1 MKLPEEKGK
10 LFLCATPI
18 GNLED
23 ISQRVLRVLGEAD
36 LVAAEDTRQT
46 MKLFSRFDIHT
57 PLTSYHRHN
66 IKTKG
71 DYLLQQLLAGKS
83 VALVS
88 DAGLPGI
95 SDPGEEMVALAV
107 AAGVDVVPLPG
118 PSAALTAL
126 VASGLPTGRFVFEG
140 FLPAR
145 GKQRRVLL
153 EELKGEKRTIILY
166 ESPHRIKST
175 LEDLLEVL
183 GDRRAAAAREL
194 TKKFE
199 EIRRGT
205 LSEILTLFRETV
217 PRGEF
222 TLVVAGAESFFLEDS
237 APADKTPEEQVVELE
252 AAGMNRKEAIKKV
265 ARSLGMDRRALY
277 SMMVKAKNGI
287 VTAKESGVRSQESE

>member
-1 MKLPEEKGK
+1 MPEEKGK
-10 LFLCATPI
+10 LYLCATPI

-23 ISQRVLRVLGEAD
+23 ISRRVLRVLGEAD

-71 DYLLQQLLAGKS
+71 EHLLQQLLAGKS

-88 DAGLPGI
+88 DAGMPGI
-95 SDPGEEMVALAV
+95 SDPGEELVALAV

-126 VASGLPTGRFVFEG
+126 VASGLPAGRFVFEG

-145 GKQRRVLL
+145 GKQRKLLL
-153 EELKGEKRTIILY
+153 EELRGEKRTIILY

-175 LEDLLEVL
+175 LEDLLEAL

-205 LSEILTLFRETV
+205 LSEILARCRETV

-222 TLVVAGAESFFLEDS
+222 TLVVAGAESPAGEES
-237 APADKTPEEQVVELE
+237 APADKTPEEQVMELE
-252 AAGMNRKEAIKKV
+252 AAGIARKEAIKKI
-265 ARSLGMDRRALY
+265 ARSRGMDRRELY
-277 SMMVKAKNGI
+277 KLMTGVKNGD
-287 VTAKESGVRSQESE
+287 